1 MTFYYKYYLEIKNRL
16 FLLSITWG
24 FISIVCYFYKEDL
37 LFVLINST
45 QNLLDASSYFIFTD
59 VSEIFYVYIQ
69 LTFFISNQIT
79 MLMFFYHLLIFLAL
93 GLYRFEFNKLKFTF
107 KIFII
112 TWLSSAIL
120 LYKFLIPFS
129 WSFFLNFQKNKIGLQ
144 PVSFFF
150 EAKIIEYFNYFT
162 NLYYISLISCQFLI
176 IIAILLNSISNK
188 KNKMFRKLFYLLFV
202 IFSTLITPPDVLS
215 QIVVTI
221 NLIVVYETI
230 IFFKYLKFNT
240 ATN

>member
-1 MTFYYKYYLEIKNRL
+1 MTFYYKYYLEIKNRF
-16 FLLSITWG
+16 FLLSTTWG
-24 FISIVCYFYKEDL
+24 FIAIMCYSYKEAL
-37 LFVLINST
+37 LFMLINST
-45 QNLLDASSYFIFTD
+45 QNLLLASSYFIFTD
-59 VSEIFYVYIQ
+59 VSEIFYVYMQ

-79 MLMFFYHLLIFLAL
+79 VLMFFYHLLIFLAL
-93 GLYRFEFNKLKFTF
+93 GLYKFEFNKLKLTF
-107 KIFII
+107 KIFMI
-112 TWLSSAIL
+112 TWLSSIIL

-162 NLYYISLISCQFLI
+162 NLYYICLLSCLFLI
-176 IIAILLNSISNK
+176 VITLLLNNISNK